1 MKTYLNISNP
11 GEASSSAFRIM
22 GDSTARNTTQIGQF
36 GSGAKHAILVLLRH
50 KIPFQIFAGLR
61 EIPVSIVEEQHGDRK
76 IPVVYIDNLP
86 TSMSLEFGAI
96 DWTDPAMALREL
108 ICNALDQDALIGDA
122 VQFTTNELVP
132 TAGIT
137 QVQIEANIGG
147 PIWAAASELDKMFLH
162 YKSLENTSVLP
173 KEKVSPLKFYRKGVF
188 VSESPIQTLFDYN
201 DTKGEVKIDES
212 RQFSGFNLSEMV
224 VKCVNQ
230 ADHSAQDQWLQ
241 KIHSGVLDK
250 FELTPYEFT
259 ISYFSFHYGN
269 YCRSKAAEIASELYN
284 CKATSNE
291 AYNEAVKDGLKP
303 LLAKHEIFD
312 SLFGTDL
319 KIASQILQSKERT
332 VTKCPLPQAW
342 KSVFNN
348 TWNQLELRGLTND
361 KPTPNTQGFT
371 HTGKDL
377 LMGYVEDGT
386 IFLNI
391 DQISTATC
399 VEEIIHYCYGV
410 GDCTRA
416 FQEIS
421 MKMLSSFI
429 ND

>member
-22 GDSTARNTTQIGQF
+22 GDSTARGTDQIGQF

-50 KIPFQIFAGLR
+50 KIQFKIFAGLR
-61 EIPVSIVEEQHGDRK
+61 EIPVNIVEEQHGNRK

-108 ICNALDQDALIGDA
+108 ICNALDQGSLIGDA

-162 YKSLENTSVLP
+162 YKSLENTSILP
-173 KEKVSPLKFYRKGVF
+173 KEKASPLKFYRKGVF
-188 VSESPIQTLFDYN
+188 VSESPIETLFDYN
-201 DTKGEVKIDES
+201 DTKGQVKIDES
-212 RQFSGFNLSEMV
+212 RQFSGFNLSAMMV
-224 VKCVNQ
+224 SCVNQ
-230 ADHSAQDQWLQ
+230 ADYPQQDQWLL
-241 KIHSGVLDK
+241 KIHSEVLSEYK
-250 FELTPYEFT
+250 QSPYEFT
-259 ISYFSFHYGN
+259 LSYYSFHYGD
-269 YCRSKAAEIASELYN
+269 YCRNKAREIASELYD
-284 CKATSNE
+284 CKATTPE
-291 AYNEAVKDGLKP
+291 AYIEAAKSGLKP
-303 LLAKHEIFD
+303 LLAKYEIFD
-312 SLFGTDL
+312 SLFGCDL
-319 KIASQILQSKERT
+319 EHARLILQSKART
-332 VTKCPLPQAW
+332 VTICELRYSW
-342 KSVFNN
+342 KQLFDM
-348 TWNQLELRGLTND
+348 TWNALEAKKLTNSKA
-361 KPTPNTQGFT
+361 KPTIQGFQ
-371 HTGKDL
+371 HTGKEL
-377 LMGYVEDGT
+377 LLGYVEND
-386 IFLNI
+386 IIYLNN
-391 DQISTATC
+391 DQASIATAI
-399 VEEIIHYCYGV
+399 EEIIHYCYGAN
-410 GDCTRA
+410 DFTRE